1 MATNLDQFGQYLQ
14 QLYPHCK
21 NGLSQMECRN
31 APLWACDH
39 WKFLEYFSDRTASGM
54 MFGGLF
60 FIQKDFVAVMFTGS
74 PFNHVKSK
82 VMSGTCVAPMYTFLE
97 VWSVAQTSIVQQSEG
112 SHKQTYTEAERSCI
126 SASQL
131 GHVYRQRSWTLYAI
145 CFPLFDIVKSFLTL
159 AFTTILLSVMH
170 GMITS

>member
-14 QLYPHCK
+14 QLHPHCK

-31 APLWACDH
+31 APLWTCDH
-39 WKFLEYFSDRTASGM
+39 WKFWEYFSDRTPSGM
-54 MFGGLF
+54 MFEGLF
-60 FIQKDFVAVMFTGS
+60 FIQKDFVAVMFTRS

-82 VMSGTCVAPMYTFLE
+82 GMSGTSVAPMYTFLE
-97 VWSVAQTSIVQQSEG
+97 VRSVAQTSIEG

-145 CFPLFDIVKSFLTL
+145 CFPLFDIVQSFLTL

-170 GMITS
+170 GTITS